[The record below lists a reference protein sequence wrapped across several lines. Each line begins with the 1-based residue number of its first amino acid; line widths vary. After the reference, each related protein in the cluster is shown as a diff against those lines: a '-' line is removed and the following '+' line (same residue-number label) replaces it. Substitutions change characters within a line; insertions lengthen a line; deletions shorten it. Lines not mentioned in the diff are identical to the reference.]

1 MSAASRHASLKASLG
16 LFAGFL
22 LAAGTGMVHAE
33 KKETKNVTFIHAET
47 SADGSSEMRRE
58 VLEDCILSLPNP
70 DSLEPQISSEAVYLR
85 EINGEKDRNDWAK
98 SYTAKLE
105 VNYLTSEKELLVITT
120 RTVQEQKPIIKQ
132 VDKTLRHSQ
141 TFTSDPT
148 EGATVAGQSNR
159 QSYFTTADEARK
171 DVRQRAR
178 VWIQQQKP
186 VLCRSK

>member
-1 MSAASRHASLKASLG
+1 MSAASHSASFG
-16 LFAGFL
+16 LFAGL
-22 LAAGTGMVHAE
+22 LLTAGAQWSQAGGKVE
-33 KKETKNVTFIHAET
+33 SKNVTIIRAES

-58 VLEDCILSLPNP
+58 LLEDCILSLPNP

-85 EINGEKDRNDWAK
+85 EINGEKDRNNWEK

-120 RTVQEQKPIIKQ
+120 RSVQEQKPIIKE

-141 TFTSDPT
+141 TFTSDAT

-159 QSYFTTADEARK
+159 QAYFTTADEARK

-186 VLCRSK
+186 VLCRSR